1 MSDISIVNLSAYTS
15 PQIQEN
21 KKADYIEYGS
31 DNNYFQYLIDRYLY
45 SATNGAIITGVAN
58 MIYGKGLDALDSNR
72 KPNEYAQFKSIIK
85 DSDIKKVALERKLLG
100 MDAMQVV
107 MEKKM
112 VKQVLHFPMQTLRAE
127 KCNDKGQIEAWYY
140 FPDWT
145 KKKTSEQAK
154 RIPAFGFGNGN
165 EVEIY
170 VIKPYVSGFDYYA
183 PIDYS
188 GSLPYALLEEN
199 IADYQINDCQNG
211 FSGTKVINFNNGIPS
226 EEMRDKMK
234 RDVLG
239 KLTGA
244 RGEKVIVAFNT
255 NAESKTTV
263 EDLPLNDAP
272 AHYEYLS
279 KECFEKLIVG
289 HRVTSPMLLGIRE
302 TGGGFSNN
310 ADEIETS
317 TLIFLNLVIKP
328 YQEEILD
335 ALDRILAINDISL
348 DLKFIRIQ
356 PLNNEQVI
364 VSENPI
370 IEAVNSL
377 SPLVANKV
385 LESMTANEIRS
396 LVGLSAEAGGSNL
409 NPSVLSKL
417 SSVEKICCSSDKDF
431 TDEEGNRMLDYLE
444 GESVDEEWELVD
456 KRQYS
461 DSNES
466 IEEWANSKIS
476 KKENLFQKLAGVIKS
491 NPNSKSYLDK
501 DTYKVRYEYSE
512 ISGTDRNKSRDFC
525 RQMMG
530 RTERGVVY
538 RKEDIDQ
545 ASFAGVNN
553 EFGHNRQNYSL
564 WLYAGGVYC
573 HHFWNENLYRLKTK
587 TDGQPYKDKSLA
599 SSEEVSSI
607 SGYNPNPS
615 GLDVAQTAPINRA
628 GRGEYPS

>member
-21 KKADYIEYGS
+21 KKDSYIEYGS

-72 KPNEYAQFKSIIK
+72 KPNEYAQFKSIVK

-100 MDAMQVV
+100 MAAMQVV
-107 MEKKM
+107 MEKKQ
-112 VKQVLHFPMQTLRAE
+112 VKQVLHFPMQTLRAG

-140 FPDWT
+140 HPDWT
-145 KKKTSEQAK
+145 KKKPSEEAK

-244 RGEKVIVAFNT
+244 RGEKVIVAFNA

-279 KECFEKLIVG
+279 RECFEKLIVG
-289 HRVTSPMLLGIRE
+289 HRVTSPMLLGIR
-302 TGGGFSNN
+302 TGDGGLGNN
-310 ADEIETS
+310 ADEIKTA
-317 TLIFLNLVIKP
+317 TLLFDNIVIKP
-328 YQEEILD
+328 YQLEIIE
-335 ALDRILAINDISL
+335 ALDTILAINNISL
-348 DLKFIRIQ
+348 KLYFKTIQ
-356 PLNNEQVI
+356 PLEFVDTSGLD
-364 VSENPI
+364 SETKEEETGI
-370 IEAVNSL
+370 KMS
-377 SPLVANKV
+377 KV
-385 LESMTANEIRS
+385 
-396 LVGLSAEAGGSNL
+396 
-409 NPSVLSKL
+409 
-417 SSVEKICCSSDKDF
+417 CCSTDKDF
-431 TDEEGNRMLDYLE
+431 SDEDGDKILELLE
-444 GESVDEEWELVD
+444 GENINDEWELVD
-456 KRQYS
+456 KREYS
-461 DSNES
+461 DSNIS
-466 IEEWANSKIS
+466 IEDWANSKI
-476 KKENLFQKLAGVIKS
+476 KNKENLFQQLSGFIKS
-491 NPNSKSYLDK
+491 NPNASSSLDK
-501 DTYKVRYEYSE
+501 KTYKVRYEYAQKYS
-512 ISGTDRNKSRDFC
+512 STKSRDFC
-525 RQMMG
+525 KRMMQ
-530 RTERGVVY
+530 RTANGVVY

-545 ASFAGVNN
+545 ASFQGVNI
-553 EFGHNRQNYSL
+553 ELGHNGQNYSL
-564 WLYAGGVYC
+564 FKYKGGVNC
-573 HHFWNENLYRLKTK
+573 GHVWNENLYRLKTK
-587 TDGQPYKDKSLA
+587 TDGTPYVDKSLS
-599 SSEEVSSI
+599 SSEEVKSI
-607 SGYNPNPS
+607 DGYNPNPS
-615 GLDVAQTAPINRA
+615 GWNEAQIAPKDMPNN
-628 GRGEYPS
+628 GHHPNYKG